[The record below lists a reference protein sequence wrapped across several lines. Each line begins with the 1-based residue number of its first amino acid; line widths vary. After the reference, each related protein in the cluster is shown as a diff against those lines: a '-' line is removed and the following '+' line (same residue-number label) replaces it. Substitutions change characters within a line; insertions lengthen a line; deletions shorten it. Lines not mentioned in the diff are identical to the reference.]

1 MYRVYVYASAG
12 PSWATGQHPAGVTAR
27 PLSSREVDTL
37 LNQQLTRWDHHTF
50 ACYSYYVY
58 IIIAPDTSGRMDGV
72 NVEWENVA

>member
-37 LNQQLTRWDHHTF
+37 LNQQLTWDHRNR
-50 ACYSYYVY
+50 SP
-58 IIIAPDTSGRMDGV
+58 IIRITYTSIRPLVSGAMIM
-72 NVEWENVA
+72 A